1 MGNVPSQE
9 EGVVETPGIESSTRQ
24 PSIPADDSHQ
34 EIVGRPFEPVSVA
47 RPGGNATIIL
57 TWHGTTLLHA
67 CIYTCI

>member
-34 EIVGRPFEPVSVA
+34 EIVGRPFEPVPVA
-47 RPGGNATIIL
+47 RPGGDATL
-57 TWHGTTLLHA
+57 
-67 CIYTCI
+67 